1 MNGEMLFMILFGLIL
16 SGYIVLY
23 VKGRKYLDGF
33 TALSYFPE
41 RERADGQKVQFW
53 NGEEDTDV
61 VKDGTQFWS
70 NPEITKRD
78 RERRDVINSWRRD
91 SDDGMGPTVGELYPT
106 VLPIQ
111 NTFQDESNK
120 PGRVVM
126 ETTSLD
132 PVAKG
137 QIKKLDDYEYNMVY
151 QNESDRELSLA
162 LKNKLMS
169 QRPMDWSGMPP
180 SSSQFQA
187 GLRESFENG
196 TATVPEN
203 AQPYQDMAGGG
214 LQPPDTESTEMEE
227 RKILQ
232 TYKPPSVN
240 DLGSYNPEEDP
251 KAMIHRLYDV
261 KGLIPQIAH
270 EEGTA
275 VYEIIGV
282 RKKGEKVMYE
292 DEQAPAS
299 LAPVRRAGEANIV
312 VPPAAYDMA
321 AAVDPF
327 YDTSSGMSKSRM
339 GKWDYQKWTPG
350 LDKMFAP
357 TNDTE
362 NWSL

>member
-1 MNGEMLFMILFGLIL
+1 MNGEMLFMILFGLII
-16 SGYIVLY
+16 SGYVVLY
-23 VKGRKYLDGF
+23 IKGQKYLEGF

-41 RERADGQKVQFW
+41 RQRADGKEVQYW
-53 NGEEDTDV
+53 NSNEDTTV
-61 VKDGTQFWS
+61 VKGDTMSWS
-70 NPEITKRD
+70 DPEITQRD
-78 RERRDVINSWRRD
+78 RDRKSVMNGWTRN
-91 SDDGMGPTVGELYPT
+91 SDDGTGPTVGELYPT
-106 VLPIQ
+106 ALPVQ

-187 GLRESFENG
+187 GLRESFANG
-196 TATVPEN
+196 SSTVPED
-203 AQPYQDMAGGG
+203 AQPYQDMTGDG
-214 LQPPDTESTEMEE
+214 LNPPDTEAVEMEE

-232 TYKPPSVN
+232 TYKPPSAN
-240 DLGSYNPEEDP
+240 ELGSYNPDEDP
-251 KAMIHRLYDV
+251 EKMIHRLYNA

-270 EEGTA
+270 QEGTP

-282 RKKGEKVMYE
+282 RKVGEKVLYE
-292 DEQAPAS
+292 DEHAPAS
-299 LAPVRRAGEANIV
+299 IAPVRKAGEANIV

-350 LDKMFAP
+350 LDRMFAP

-362 NWSL
+362 TWS